1 MFMQLILENLSF
13 QNDNKEL
20 EKLVLVNRI
29 KESKTN
35 EEKMRGELW
44 KLWREE
50 KSERKRKYLDIK
62 QIMTNILLK
71 INNFIENCVSI
82 KRR

>member
-29 KESKTN
+29 KESKTD
-35 EEKMRGELW
+35 EEKMRTLKIMERG
-44 KLWREE
+44 KIRKKKKIIRYKEE
-50 KSERKRKYLDIK
+50 KEMNKL
-62 QIMTNILLK
+62 
-71 INNFIENCVSI
+71 
-82 KRR
+82 